1 MSRRFIL
8 TILLV
13 AVIGAGAGLAIF
25 LAKGYRFST
34 QTGKITGTGIISVT
48 SVPDQASVYLDG
60 HLTTATNAH
69 IDALIP
75 KSYDVK
81 IVKEGYIPWE
91 KKIDVKEGL
100 VNEVKATLFP
110 AIPTV
115 YPLSFNGVYN
125 PTLSY
130 DNNKVVYVVPGTEK
144 KSGIWVW
151 TMADNR
157 TLTFATGAQPHQV
170 ALPQTGLDYTKATFR
185 WSPDSSQI
193 LVTLPDR
200 SLLLNADALE
210 DPPRD
215 ITAILEPTIN
225 SWDAEL
231 KTKNSTRIAALKD
244 LDLRKTASA
253 SANLEWSPDETK
265 LFYQEQPK
273 AGESRSSFKVADLA
287 EHKTYDIPAADKVS
301 WLYDSKHLI
310 LIEKADQ
317 SSPSPAASVVP
328 SSLTGKISVV
338 EFDGSN
344 QEVLYIGNFDTNSV
358 FPWPD
363 GSRLMMV
370 SSLPIPTAKEPN
382 FYGINLK

>member
-1 MSRRFIL
+1 M
-8 TILLV
+8 
-13 AVIGAGAGLAIF
+13 
-25 LAKGYRFST
+25 
-34 QTGKITGTGIISVT
+34 
-48 SVPDQASVYLDG
+48 
-60 HLTTATNAH
+60 
-69 IDALIP
+69 
-75 KSYDVK
+75 
-81 IVKEGYIPWE
+81 
-91 KKIDVKEGL
+91 
-100 VNEVKATLFP
+100 
-110 AIPTV
+110 
-115 YPLSFNGVYN
+115 
-125 PTLSY
+125 
-130 DNNKVVYVVPGTEK
+130 VYVVPGTEK